1 LGRLSATRARGNA
14 ENLAMEMPRM
24 ESPCIKTCAI
34 DPATRLCDGC
44 GRTLDEIAAWSTYT
58 NDDRRRIMAELPS
71 RLRRPTKA

>member
-1 LGRLSATRARGNA
+1 
-14 ENLAMEMPRM
+14 MEMPRI
-24 ESPCIKTCAI
+24 ESPCIKTCVI

-58 NDDRRRIMAELPS
+58 NDYRRRIMAELPS